1 MRVHTYLVIQY
12 THRNIPFLSFLIGY
26 IVAIDP
32 CTGCN
37 IFFFFFNNNYK
48 YMRSQLVNVRH
59 AFGNERSY
67 YFGTFNV
74 TTRDNIFELLFNW
87 QHNKLWD

>member
-1 MRVHTYLVIQY
+1 
-12 THRNIPFLSFLIGY
+12 
-26 IVAIDP
+26 
-32 CTGCN
+32 
-37 IFFFFFNNNYK
+37 
-48 YMRSQLVNVRH
+48 MRSQLVNMKH
-59 AFGNERSY
+59 AFGY

>member
-1 MRVHTYLVIQY
+1 MHWLQY
-12 THRNIPFLSFLIGY
+12 FYFI
-26 IVAIDP
+26 
-32 CTGCN
+32 
-37 IFFFFFNNNYK
+37 FFNNNYK
-48 YMRSQLVNVRH
+48 YKRSQLVNVRH